1 MPDLLD
7 ARTVVSHAIK
17 CVQYR
22 KMRTEPDG
30 RAIANVPFGRDWNI
44 KEIMTIHPGISGDL
58 NVGLHSLKVLHSVE
72 VMRFLI
78 TIILLIAGLYFILSR
93 QI

>member
-1 MPDLLD
+1 MP
-7 ARTVVSHAIK
+7 H
-17 CVQYR
+17 
-22 KMRTEPDG
+22 
-30 RAIANVPFGRDWNI
+30 GRDWNI

-58 NVGLHSLKVLHSVE
+58 NFGLHSLKVLHSVE

>member
-72 VMRFLI
+72 VN
-78 TIILLIAGLYFILSR
+78 
-93 QI
+93 